1 MHNQKRSA
9 GFTLVELLVVIAII
23 GILVALLLPAVQA
36 AREAARRMQCG
47 NNMKQIGLALH
58 NYHDTYRVLAPSC
71 LNPGSNLSN
80 NFVPAGQIRNVTGYL
95 LLLPF
100 MEQQPLHDQIDFSL
114 PTGEADWQSVGG
126 GGTQTVLHNVIVPG
140 YRCPSDVPN
149 KDPHTYATQ
158 NMYTIT
164 NATRVSYGFV
174 HDDYEY
180 QKAEVYARDP
190 DPTRSIFGQN
200 GAAVLN
206 HIKDGTANTLMMI
219 ETPFKKEGC
228 GTTYCFGPYL
238 QAYVHT
244 HFITPWR
251 RGINENYNNTGS
263 PYAWGAGS
271 KHPGGCQ
278 ATMADASVHFIPE
291 TIDRTVLR
299 GLETA
304 NAGEVVS
311 LP

>member
-1 MHNQKRSA
+1 MVSKRSRV

-36 AREAARRMQCG
+36 AREAARRMSCG

-58 NYHDTYRVLAPSC
+58 NYHDTFKVLPPSC
-71 LNPGSNLSN
+71 LNAGSYLSN
-80 NFVPAGQIRNVTGYL
+80 QFVSPGQIRNFTGYL
-95 LLLPF
+95 LILPF
-100 MEQQPLHDQIDFSL
+100 MEQQPLHDQINFRL
-114 PTGEADWQSVGG
+114 ATGEADWQGVGG
-126 GGTQTVLHNVIVPG
+126 GGTQPVLHNVIVPN

-149 KDPHTYATQ
+149 DDPHTYPSQ

-174 HDDYEY
+174 HDEYEY
-180 QKAEVYARDP
+180 SKTMVYDRD
-190 DPTRSIFGQN
+190 TAASRSIFGHN

-219 ETPFKKEGC
+219 ETPFRKEGC
-228 GTTYCFGPYL
+228 GSAYCFGPFL

-251 RGINENYNNTGS
+251 RGINENYAGTGA

-271 KHPGGCQ
+271 FHPGGCQ
-278 ATMADASVHFIPE
+278 ATMGDASVHFIPE
-291 TIDRTVLR
+291 TIDRIVLR

-304 NAGEVVS
+304 KGGESVS